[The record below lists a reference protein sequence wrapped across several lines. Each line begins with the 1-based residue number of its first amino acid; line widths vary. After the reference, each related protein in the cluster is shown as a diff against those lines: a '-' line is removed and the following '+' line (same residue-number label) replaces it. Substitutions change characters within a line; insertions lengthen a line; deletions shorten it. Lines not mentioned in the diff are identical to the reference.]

1 MRQFKNGEEY
11 YNRIYLI
18 FNALIAISLLPFSF
32 ILLEI
37 QDKGLEF
44 AIIKGNLA
52 YSIMAISVLAI
63 SFFTFKSFEQL
74 KTLQGSLITESTLR
88 KKLNIYYSCYLR
100 HYLIL
105 NSFCVTVT
113 VVLYLTKSN
122 IMVVFY
128 VFLLVLLSI
137 HRPTLK
143 RIIEQ
148 LKLSAEDQDILYQKQ
163 DIAK

>member
-1 MRQFKNGEEY
+1 MHQYKNGEEY

-18 FNALIAISLLPFSF
+18 FNALIAISLLPFSI

-44 AIIKGNLA
+44 AMIKGNLA
-52 YSIMAISVLAI
+52 YIIMATSVLVI
-63 SFFTFKSFEQL
+63 SFFTFRSFEQL
-74 KTLQGSLITESTLR
+74 KTLRSSLITESSLR
-88 KKLNIYYSCYLR
+88 EKLNIYHSFYLK
-100 HYLIL
+100 HYIIL
-105 NSFCVTVT
+105 NSFCVIVT

-148 LKLSAEDQDILYQKQ
+148 LKLSVEEQEILYQKR
-163 DIAK
+163 DIIV

>member
-1 MRQFKNGEEY
+1 MHQFKNGEEY

-18 FNALIAISLLPFSF
+18 FNALIAISLLPFSI

-44 AIIKGNLA
+44 AMIKGNWA
-52 YSIMAISVLAI
+52 YTIMATSVLII

-74 KTLQGSLITESTLR
+74 KDLQGPLIAESSLRE
-88 KKLNIYYSCYLR
+88 KLNIYHSFYLR
-100 HYLIL
+100 HYIIL
-105 NSFCVTVT
+105 NSFCVIVT
-113 VVLYLTKSN
+113 AVLYLTKSN

-143 RIIEQ
+143 RIVEQ
-148 LKLSAEDQDILYQKQ
+148 LKLSVEEQDTLYKKQ
-163 DIAK
+163 DITE